1 VIAAGPARD
10 SGHLTTGRGG
20 AREQQRKRG
29 GRNISGG
36 IVENAGETATPAV
49 GFLATKRGRDI
60 LGVGWQWG
68 WGCKFAEVG
77 TARAWDP
84 HVSWRQGG
92 TVSQD
97 CGHRWPVP
105 SARGAGATA
114 PCRFAPRDAAGTGS
128 NSQRFSCIRTRN
140 DSL

>member
-60 LGVGWQWG
+60 LGVGWRAGGSGGASSLRWG
-68 WGCKFAEVG
+68 
-77 TARAWDP
+77 R
-84 HVSWRQGG
+84 R
-92 TVSQD
+92 
-97 CGHRWPVP
+97 
-105 SARGAGATA
+105 ARG
-114 PCRFAPRDAAGTGS
+114 
-128 NSQRFSCIRTRN
+128 TRM
-140 DSL
+140 